1 MINNLKNIVRK
12 KNNYI
17 FWITNPNLINIEIA
31 VKKNFFDIFVI
42 DNEHS
47 LISIDEIRSII
58 IFLNSKNIP
67 VLMRFAKYNIH
78 EIPKFLDFGIDGIIA
93 SDVSSQAQL
102 NMIKDIIFYPKI
114 GSRGVGLGRMNN
126 HGSNFK
132 NYLKKID
139 KNLVFLPMIEK
150 ELIKRNRTNIQRQR
164 SRWMFNW
171 AI

>member
-1 MINNLKNIVRK
+1 MYFLKKKMINNLKNIVRK

-67 VLMRFAKYNIH
+67 VLMRFAKYNIY

-114 GSRGVGLGRMNN
+114 GSRGVG
-126 HGSNFK
+126 
-132 NYLKKID
+132 
-139 KNLVFLPMIEK
+139 
-150 ELIKRNRTNIQRQR
+150 
-164 SRWMFNW
+164 
-171 AI
+171 